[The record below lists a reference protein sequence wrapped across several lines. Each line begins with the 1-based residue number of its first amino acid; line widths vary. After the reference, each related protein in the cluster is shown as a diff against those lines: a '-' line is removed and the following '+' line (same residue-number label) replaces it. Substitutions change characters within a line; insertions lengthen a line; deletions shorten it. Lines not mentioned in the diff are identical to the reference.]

1 MTVVTAM
8 PVVKANVRAMITK
21 IVFIFVSDTVALWLA
36 QNRAE
41 FCDGHHV
48 KVRFPAQPKRL

>member
-21 IVFIFVSDTVALWLA
+21 IVFIFVSDTVAL
-36 QNRAE
+36 
-41 FCDGHHV
+41 
-48 KVRFPAQPKRL
+48 